1 MSTNT
6 SGIRIRRLRLFTPPG
21 IDRTYDVD
29 FTVNGEWRP
38 LSIVAGA
45 SQTGKT
51 STIEYILYCLGGSSF
66 PEHQEMAQRIT
77 AVALELEIDGA
88 VHTIERTTTG
98 TPSKFASV
106 WPAALEDR
114 AASIENRMVIEPPS
128 DTESLSQFLLATFG
142 MSGIKLPVS
151 PSKMDS
157 ETHALSIRDVARL
170 VYYPNSRLDNQNL
183 LEERGNPIVAQK
195 LQQTIDLVFGVAD
208 ESLAQ
213 LADRIRAAESAAR
226 EAERT
231 ARTLK
236 TIVESEY
243 PLGPSGV
250 EIQEQDARH
259 LSEQIRSRIATLD
272 NDEIARQSATEELR
286 RVLSSAESELK
297 SWDVRVRGRKSLID
311 RLGSLALQY
320 ADDKKK
326 LTFLKEAE
334 QLFDPLDVTHCPAC
348 LVLLT
353 PLPHITPTGACS
365 LCGHDLQHDHEV
377 DGDREQQQLVE
388 RELRATSQ
396 RLDQL
401 NVYLD
406 SLTRELKTICSSQAA
421 ASERA
426 TFASIELGQVA
437 NLPAPFLAY
446 RDQLGNQLNEAE
458 KAAAHQGQGIRLWE
472 RVAQSENDSAL
483 RAGQLA
489 QLRKER
495 RDQANRPARD
505 TIIREIS
512 ARFVEILGDFD
523 YPKLSDAWLDTKL
536 IPTVRGSNYTKAS
549 SGGLTL
555 ISLAWAFALWEV
567 AYERDA
573 LAPGLLIIDSPQKN
587 LGHTA
592 RLGDDEFA
600 DAKLVNNVYE
610 HIEQW
615 LNNSGMGAQ
624 IVFVDNSPPVV
635 VDEHVVVR
643 FSGRGDQPPF
653 GLIDDATT

>member
-1 MSTNT
+1 MEINT
-6 SGIRIRRLRLFTPPG
+6 AGIRIRRLRLFTTPG
-21 IDRTYDVD
+21 IDRTYDID
-29 FTVNGEWRP
+29 FTVNDEWRP
-38 LSIVAGA
+38 LSIIAGA

-106 WPAALEDR
+106 WPSAINDR
-114 AASIENRMVIEPPS
+114 AEYTEKRMVIEPPS
-128 DTESLSQFLLATFG
+128 DADSLSQFLLAAFG
-142 MSGIKLPVS
+142 MSGIKLPLS
-151 PSKMDS
+151 PSKEDS
-157 ETHALSIRDVARL
+157 ETQALSIRDIARL

-195 LQQTIDLVFGVAD
+195 LQQTIDLMFGVAD

-213 LADRIRAAESAAR
+213 LADRIRVAESAAR
-226 EAERT
+226 EAERS

-243 PLGPSGV
+243 PLGPTGV
-250 EIQEQDARH
+250 AIQEQDARQ
-259 LSEQIRSRIATLD
+259 LAEQIRARIATLD
-272 NDEIARQSATEELR
+272 NGQIARQSATEELR
-286 RVLSSAESELK
+286 QALASAESELD
-297 SWDVRVRGRKSLID
+297 SWEVRVRGRENLID
-311 RLGSLALQY
+311 RLRSLALQY

-326 LTFLKEAE
+326 LVFLNEAE
-334 QLFDPLDVTHCPAC
+334 QLFNPLDVTHCPVC
-348 LVLLT
+348 LAQLVAT
-353 PLPHITPTGACS
+353 PYLTPTGACS
-365 LCGHDLQHDHEV
+365 LCGHDHQV
-377 DGDREQQQLVE
+377 DEDLEHQQLVE

-401 NVYLD
+401 NLYLN
-406 SLTRELKTICSSQAA
+406 SLTQELETIRASQIA

-426 TFASIELGQVA
+426 TSAAVELDQVA

-446 RDQLGNQLNEAE
+446 RDQLGNQLNDAE
-458 KAAAHQGQGIRLWE
+458 KNAAHQSQGIRLWD
-472 RVAQSENDSAL
+472 RVAQADNESAL
-483 RAGQLA
+483 RNGQLA

-495 RDQANRPARD
+495 REQNIRPDRD
-505 TIIREIS
+505 NIVREIS
-512 ARFVEILGDFD
+512 DRFVKILDDFE
-523 YPKLSDAWLDTKL
+523 YPKLSEAGLDTKL
-536 IPTVRGSNYTKAS
+536 IPTVRGNNYTKAS

-555 ISLAWAFALWEV
+555 ISLAWAFAVWEV
-567 AYERDA
+567 AYEHDA

-592 RLGDDEFA
+592 RPGDNEFA
-600 DAKLVNNVYE
+600 DAQLVNNVYE
-610 HIEQW
+610 HVEQW
-615 LNNSGMGAQ
+615 LNSSGAGAQ
-624 IVFVDNSPPVV
+624 IIFVDNSPPVA
-635 VDEHVVVR
+635 VDEHVMVR
-643 FSGRGDQPPF
+643 FSGRDDQPPF